1 MAEMT
6 DQEMRRLL
14 ERALSFSKAE
24 AFEANIFGNR
34 GGNVRYA
41 RNSVSTAG
49 ANDDTT
55 LVVQS
60 NFGTRTGT
68 VTANEFD
75 DASIERAVR
84 RSEELA
90 RLAPEDPEFMPPL
103 GPQQYVAPSAGA
115 YTPATAAI
123 TPEYRA
129 RVAGS
134 SINPAVARDCTAAGF
149 FQDGVNWQGMM
160 NSNGLSAFYRQTQAS
175 LSVTVRSNDGT
186 GSGYVARDVNDIAG
200 FNPEEIS
207 GIALEKAVA
216 SRNPQAIEPGKYTV
230 ILEPEA
236 VVEMLQPL
244 VGSFNARQTDEGRSF
259 LSKPGGGSKL
269 GEKFVDSRISIWSDP
284 QDKDVPASPWIGDGR
299 PIARTAW
306 IDKGVVANLFY
317 SRYWAQKQKKPATP
331 FPTNTFMVPTNMIMA
346 GGNASVADMI
356 KDVARGVLV
365 TRFWYIRFVD
375 PQTLLL
381 TGLTRDGTFYIEN
394 GAINHPIKNFRFN
407 ESPIIMLNN
416 VEALGRPVRV
426 QGSMVPP
433 MRVRDFTFTSLSDA
447 V

>member
-6 DQEMRRLL
+6 DQEMRALL
-14 ERALSFSKAE
+14 DRALSFSKAE

-34 GGNVRYA
+34 GGNIRYA

-60 NFGTRTGT
+60 SFGTRTGT

-115 YTPATAAI
+115 YNPATAAI

-129 RVAGS
+129 RVAAA
-134 SINPAVARDCTAAGF
+134 SINPAAAKECTAAGF
-149 FQDGVNWQGMM
+149 FQNGVNWQGMV
-160 NSNGLSAFYRQTQAS
+160 NSKGLSAFYRQTQAS
-175 LSVTVRSNDGT
+175 LSVTVRSNDNT
-186 GSGYVARDVNDIAG
+186 GSGYVARDTNDIAG

-207 GIALEKAVA
+207 SIALEKAVA

-230 ILEPEA
+230 ILEPLA
-236 VVEMLQPL
+236 SSGILQFMW
-244 VGSFNARQTDEGRSF
+244 GGFNARSIDEGRSF
-259 LSKPGGGSKL
+259 LAKAGGGSRM
-269 GEKFVDSRISIWSDP
+269 GEQVFGPEVTVRSDP
-284 QDKDVPASPWIGDGR
+284 WNAEVPGSPWGGDGQ
-299 PIARTAW
+299 PAQATTW
-306 IDKGVVANLFY
+306 IDKGVVAATSANRF
-317 SRYWAQKQKKPATP
+317 WAQKTNRTP
-331 FPTNTFMVPTNMIMA
+331 LSGPSNILMS
-346 GGNASVADMI
+346 GGTGTTADLI
-356 KDVARGVLV
+356 RSTERGVLV
-365 TRFWYIRFVD
+365 TRTWYIRSVD
-375 PQTLLL
+375 PQTVLV
-381 TGLTRDGTFYIEN
+381 TGLTRDGTFYVEN
-394 GAINHPIKNFRFN
+394 GRIVHAVKNFRFN
-407 ESPIIMLNN
+407 ESPVIMLNN
-416 VEALGRPVRV
+416 VDALGAPMRV
-426 QGSMVPP
+426 GGSLIPP
-433 MRVRDFTFTSLSDA
+433 MRLRDFTFTSLSDA

>member
-1 MAEMT
+1 
-6 DQEMRRLL
+6 
-14 ERALSFSKAE
+14 
-24 AFEANIFGNR
+24 
-34 GGNVRYA
+34 
-41 RNSVSTAG
+41 
-49 ANDDTT
+49 
-55 LVVQS
+55 
-60 NFGTRTGT
+60 
-68 VTANEFD
+68 
-75 DASIERAVR
+75 
-84 RSEELA
+84 
-90 RLAPEDPEFMPPL
+90 
-103 GPQQYVAPSAGA
+103 VAPSVGA
-115 YTPATAAI
+115 YTPATAGI

-134 SINPAVARDCTAAGF
+134 SITPAAAKECTAAGF
-149 FQDGVNWQGMM
+149 FQDGTSWQGML
-160 NSNGLSAFYRQTQAS
+160 NSKGLSAFYRQTQAS

-186 GSGYVARDVNDIAG
+186 GSGYVARDVNDIAN
-200 FNPEEIS
+200 FNPEMIS
-207 GIALEKAVA
+207 GIALDKAVA

-269 GEKFVDSRISIWSDP
+269 GEKFVDERISIWSDP

-299 PIARTAW
+299 ATGRTAW
-306 IDKGVVANLFY
+306 IDSGVVANLYY
-317 SRYWAQKQKKPATP
+317 SRYWAEKQKKPATA
-331 FPTNTFMVPTNMIMA
+331 FPTNMIMK
-346 GGNASVADMI
+346 GGTASVQDMI

-394 GAINHPIKNFRFN
+394 GAIKHAIKNFRFN

-416 VEALGRPVRV
+416 VEALGQPIRV

>member
-6 DQEMRRLL
+6 DQEMRKLL

-34 GGNVRYA
+34 GGNIRYA

-49 ANDDTT
+49 AADDTT

-60 NFGTRTGT
+60 SFGTRTGT

-90 RLAPEDPEFMPPL
+90 RLAPEDPEFLPPL
-103 GPQQYVAPSAGA
+103 GPQQYLPPSPGA
-115 YTPATAAI
+115 YAAATAGI
-123 TPEYRA
+123 SPEYRA
-129 RVAGS
+129 RVAGA
-134 SINPAVARDCTAAGF
+134 SITPAAARDCTAAGF
-149 FQDGVNWQGMM
+149 FQNGVNWQGMM
-160 NSNGLSAFYRQTQAS
+160 NSKGLSAFYRQTQAS

-186 GSGYVARDVNDIAG
+186 GSGYVARDVNDITG
-200 FNPEEIS
+200 FKPEEIS
-207 GIALEKAVA
+207 NIALEKAVA
-216 SRNPQAIEPGKYTV
+216 SRNPVAIEPGKYTV

-269 GEKFVDSRISIWSDP
+269 GEKFVDEKISIWSDP
-284 QDKDVPASPWIGDGR
+284 QDRDVPASPWIGDGR
-299 PIARTAW
+299 PTARTMW
-306 IDKGVVANLFY
+306 IDKGVVANLYY
-317 SRYWAQKQKKPATP
+317 SRYWAEKQKKPATP
-331 FPTNTFMVPTNMIMA
+331 FPTNMIMA
-346 GGNASVADMI
+346 GGDASVADMI
-356 KDVARGVLV
+356 RDVARGILV

-381 TGLTRDGTFYIEN
+381 TGLTRDGTFFIEN
-394 GAINHPIKNFRFN
+394 GAIKHAIKNFRFN

-416 VEALGRPVRV
+416 IEALGRPIRV

>member
-1 MAEMT
+1 MPEMT
-6 DQEMRRLL
+6 EQQMRQLL
-14 ERALSFSKAE
+14 ERALSYSKAE
-24 AFEANIFGNR
+24 AFEANIFGGA
-34 GGNVRYA
+34 GGNIRYA

-75 DASIERAVR
+75 DASVERAVR

-90 RLAPEDPEFMPPL
+90 RLAPEDPEFMPPI
-103 GPQQYVAPSAGA
+103 GPQKYVAPSAKA
-115 YTPATAAI
+115 YSPATAGI

-134 SINPAVARDCTAAGF
+134 SITPAAARDCTAAGF
-149 FQDGVNWQGMM
+149 FTDGANWQGMM
-160 NSNGLSAFYRQTQAS
+160 NTKGLSAFYRATNAS

-200 FNPEEIS
+200 FNPEVIS

-216 SRNPQAIEPGKYTV
+216 SRNPVAIEPGKYTV

-259 LSKPGGGSKL
+259 LSKPGGASKL
-269 GEKFVDSRISIWSDP
+269 GEKLVDPRISIWSDP
-284 QDKDVPASPWIGDGR
+284 QHPEVPASPWIGDGR
-299 PIARTAW
+299 PTVRTAW
-306 IDKGVVANLFY
+306 IDNGTVANLFY
-317 SRYWAQKQKKPATP
+317 SRYWAEKQKRPATP
-331 FPTNTFMVPTNMIMA
+331 FPTNMIMA

-356 KDVARGVLV
+356 KDTARGVLV

-381 TGLTRDGTFYIEN
+381 TGLTRDGTFFIEN
-394 GAINHPIKNFRFN
+394 GAIKHAIKNFRFN
-407 ESPIIMLNN
+407 ESPVIMLNN
-416 VEALGRPVRV
+416 IEALGTPVRV
-426 QGSMVPP
+426 QGSLVPP
-433 MRVRDFTFTSLSDA
+433 LKIRDFTFTSLSDA

>member
-6 DQEMRRLL
+6 DQEMRKLL
-14 ERALSFSKAE
+14 ERALSFSKAD

-34 GGNVRYA
+34 GGNIRYA

-115 YTPATAAI
+115 YTPATAGI
-123 TPEYRA
+123 TPDYRA
-129 RVAGS
+129 RVAGA
-134 SINPAVARDCTAAGF
+134 SITPASARDCTAAGF
-149 FQDGVNWQGMM
+149 FQDGVNWQGML
-160 NSNGLSAFYRQTQAS
+160 NSKGLAAFYRQTQAS

-259 LSKPGGGSKL
+259 LSKAGGGSKL
-269 GEKFVDSRISIWSDP
+269 GEKFVDERISIWSDP

-299 PIARTAW
+299 ATARTMW

-317 SRYWAQKQKKPATP
+317 SRYWAEKQKKPATP
-331 FPTNTFMVPTNMIMA
+331 FPTNMLMS

-381 TGLTRDGTFYIEN
+381 TGLTRDGTFFIEN
-394 GAINHPIKNFRFN
+394 GAIKHAIKNFRFN

-416 VEALGRPVRV
+416 VEALGRPIRV